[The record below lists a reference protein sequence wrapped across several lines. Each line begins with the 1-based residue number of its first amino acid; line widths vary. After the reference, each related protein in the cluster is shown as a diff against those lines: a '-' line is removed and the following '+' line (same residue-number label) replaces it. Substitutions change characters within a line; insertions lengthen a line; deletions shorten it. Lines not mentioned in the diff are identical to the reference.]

1 MSECPG
7 WEELKASGHGSSNCR
22 TWGGLSWWLTRGRDP
37 AVSDRALVYRAA
49 YDLGVLPR
57 AVQVDPHVE
66 FVGRPIGH
74 LFFQVSREKAVL
86 WLQN

>member
-1 MSECPG
+1 M
-7 WEELKASGHGSSNCR
+7 
-22 TWGGLSWWLTRGRDP
+22 
-37 AVSDRALVYRAA
+37 SDRALVYRAA

-57 AVQVDPHVE
+57 AVQVDLHVV